1 MAAQQRVTA
10 EYWDKLRLQI
20 QPKTWNTRPKD
31 CDTFLNKDSIFE
43 IKGSEFID
51 TVLLRFGGTHLKILH
66 WIWTRFIFNL
76 DSNKMVINI
85 CA

>member
-31 CDTFLNKDSIFE
+31 RDTFLNKDSSFE

-51 TVLLRFGGTHLKILH
+51 TDWWDLGTLTSKYFTESGPVLFS
-66 WIWTRFIFNL
+66 IWTL
-76 DSNKMVINI
+76 TKW
-85 CA
+85 

>member
-31 CDTFLNKDSIFE
+31 RDTFLNKDSIFE
-43 IKGSEFID
+43 IKGSEVID

-66 WIWTRFIFNL
+66 WIWFYFQFGL
-76 DSNKMVINI
+76 
-85 CA
+85 

>member
-31 CDTFLNKDSIFE
+31 RDTFLNKDSIFE
-43 IKGSEFID
+43 MKGSEFID

-66 WIWTRFIFNL
+66 WIWFYFQFGL
-76 DSNKMVINI
+76 
-85 CA
+85 